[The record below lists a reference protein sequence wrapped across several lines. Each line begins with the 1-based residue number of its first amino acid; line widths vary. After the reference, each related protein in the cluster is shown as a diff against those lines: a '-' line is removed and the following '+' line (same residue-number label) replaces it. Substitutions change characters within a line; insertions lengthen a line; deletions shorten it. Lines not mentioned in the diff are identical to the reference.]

1 MYLKI
6 ICLFIKYSLL
16 ALRKDVLLPLQQ
28 RDLPVNIN
36 TGKQTKRMTQLAFLR
51 RFLAQ
56 KKF

>member
-36 TGKQTKRMTQLAFLR
+36 TGK
-51 RFLAQ
+51 
-56 KKF
+56 